1 MEKDSKRIILR
12 SKGIFGAIDHWPWK
26 LKKGHLTS
34 KGIIVGLEHQKPT
47 EMPGSSYGVFWRP
60 VSQKGSFLKD
70 FSVLKKDNQK
80 GSFWKRTPKGS
91 FCAPK

>member
-34 KGIIVGLEHQKPT
+34 KGDHC
-47 EMPGSSYGVFWRP
+47 WA
-60 VSQKGSFLKD
+60 
-70 FSVLKKDNQK
+70 
-80 GSFWKRTPKGS
+80 RTPKTHRNDWKTQKE
-91 FCAPK
+91 PKSSKKTQKTPKKTFLMNHE

>member
-60 VSQKGSFLKD
+60 VSQKGIIFEGF
-70 FSVLKKDNQK
+70 FSTQK
-80 GSFWKRTPKGS
+80 E
-91 FCAPK
+91 